1 MNAHPAPM
9 RPAPTRIALPLLVL
23 ALAAAGIAYGWQPA
37 PAQRPTPRLEPA
49 PTAAA
54 ALPSLPTLPAL
65 KDLTAT
71 IQRPLFEPSRRMPAA
86 PVAAAAPAGPLVLG
100 KYRLLGI
107 VSAGGKRSAVLAP
120 LEGGGSRL
128 LAAGGMLE
136 DWLLAEVNEGSLL
149 LRRGAASE
157 TVRLRPPASER
168 AK

>member
-1 MNAHPAPM
+1 M
-9 RPAPTRIALPLLVL
+9 ALPLLVL

-37 PAQRPTPRLEPA
+37 PAAPGLRSEPA

-54 ALPSLPTLPAL
+54 ALPRLPTLPAL
-65 KDLTAT
+65 KDLSAT

-86 PVAAAAPAGPLVLG
+86 PVAAPAPAGPLVLG
-100 KYRLLGI
+100 RDRLLGI

-136 DWLLAEVNEGSLL
+136 DWLLAEVNEGSLV

-157 TVRLRPPASER
+157 TVRLRPPAR
-168 AK
+168 